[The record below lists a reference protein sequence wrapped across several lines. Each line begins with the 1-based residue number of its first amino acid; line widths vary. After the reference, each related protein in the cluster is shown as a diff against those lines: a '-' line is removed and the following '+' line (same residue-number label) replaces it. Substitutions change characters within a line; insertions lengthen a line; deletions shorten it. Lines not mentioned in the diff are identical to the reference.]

1 MSAQQVRRNS
11 MSWSISALSADLY
24 ELTMAAA
31 YFENEIEAP
40 ASFELFVSAM
50 PQKRGF
56 LIAAGLERA
65 LDYLENLQF
74 TDEDISYLR
83 TLPVFRKVSAAF
95 FDKLRHTRFEG
106 TVHAMREG
114 TPVFAGEPILRITAP
129 LLQAQLVETT
139 LLAILSFETMI
150 ASKAA
155 RVVEAARGRSAVEFG
170 TRRAHGPEAGLYAA
184 RSAYLA
190 GCGGTSNVLAGDRF
204 GIPVVG
210 TMAHSFVMAYVEE
223 SEAFT
228 DFMHVFPDDAVLLL
242 DTYDTMT
249 ALERMIHA
257 KLRPKAVRMDSGDLL
272 DLSKRIRARLDE
284 AELGDVGI
292 FATGD
297 LDEYKVDRLLREGA
311 PIDSF
316 GVGTQ
321 LATSAD
327 HPALSCVYKLVN
339 LQAGPAP
346 HYRAKLSTDKLTY
359 PSCKQ
364 VFRFRRDDGFLDH
377 DLVASI
383 EESAAGAEPLLFPVM
398 RGGKRLEPSP
408 PLTQLREECRAKVA
422 QLPVELRELVPE
434 EPYRVEISA
443 RLKTMLDNV
452 RAWSGG
458 PR

>member
-1 MSAQQVRRNS
+1 

-31 YFENEIEAP
+31 YFENDLDAP
-40 ASFELFVSAM
+40 ASFELFVSRM
-50 PQKRGF
+50 PDDRGF
-56 LIAAGLERA
+56 LVAAGLDRA
-65 LDYLENLQF
+65 LDYLENLRF
-74 TDEDISYLR
+74 TDEDIAYLR
-83 TLPVFRKVSAAF
+83 TLPVFAHVGAEF
-95 FDKLRHTRFEG
+95 FDKLRQTRFQG

-114 TPVFAGEPILRITAP
+114 TPVFAGEPLLRVTAP
-129 LLQAQLVETT
+129 LLESQLVETT
-139 LLAILSFETMI
+139 LLAIVSFETMI

-155 RVVEAARGRSAVEFG
+155 RVVHAARGRSAVEFG
-170 TRRAHGPEAGLYAA
+170 TRRAHGPDAGLYAA
-184 RSAYLA
+184 RAAYLA
-190 GCGGTSNVLAGDRF
+190 GCGGTSNVLAGARF

-223 SEAFT
+223 SESFA
-228 DFMHVFPDDAVLLL
+228 DFMRVFPDDAVLLL

-249 ALERMIHA
+249 ALERMIA
-257 KLRPKAVRMDSGDLL
+257 GNLRPRAVRVDSGDLL
-272 DLSKRIRARLDE
+272 DLSRRIRARLDE
-284 AELGDVGI
+284 AGMQNVGI

-297 LDEYKVDRLLREGA
+297 LDEHKIQHLLNENA

-327 HPALSCVYKLVN
+327 QPALSCVYKLVN

-364 VFRFRRDDGFLDH
+364 VFRFRKDSGELDH

-383 EESAAGAEPLLFPVM
+383 EESVPGAEPLLFPVM
-398 RGGKRLEPSP
+398 RNGQRLEPSP
-408 PLTQLREECRAKVA
+408 TIAQLREECAGKIA
-422 QLPVELRELVPE
+422 QLPPELRQLVPTTR
-434 EPYRVEISA
+434 YRVEVSA
-443 RLKTMLDNV
+443 RLKAMLENV
-452 RAWSGG
+452 RSWSGG

>member
-1 MSAQQVRRNS
+1 MP
-11 MSWSISALSADLY
+11 WSISALSADLY
-24 ELTMAAA
+24 ELTMGAA
-31 YFENEIEAP
+31 YHENELDAP

-50 PQKRGF
+50 PKDRGY
-56 LIAAGLERA
+56 LVAAGLERA
-65 LDYLENLQF
+65 LDFLENLKF
-74 TDEDISYLR
+74 TDDDVTFLR
-83 TLPVFRKVSAAF
+83 GLPVFSHVSAGYF
-95 FDKLRHTRFEG
+95 EKLRETRFQG

-114 TPVFAGEPILRITAP
+114 TPAFAGEPILRITAR
-129 LLQAQLVETT
+129 LLEAQLVETT
-139 LLAILSFETMI
+139 LLAIISFETMI

-155 RVVEAARGRSAVEFG
+155 RVVEAAQGRGAVEFG

-190 GCGGTSNVLAGDRF
+190 GCNGSSNVLAARLF
-204 GIPVVG
+204 GMPAVG

-223 SEAFT
+223 REAFA
-228 DFMHVFPDDAVLLL
+228 DFMRVFPDNAVLLL
-242 DTYDTMT
+242 DTYDTMN
-249 ALERMIHA
+249 AVERLIA
-257 KLRPKAVRMDSGDLL
+257 SKLHPKAVRMDSGDLL
-272 DLSKRIRARLDE
+272 DLSRRIRTRLDE
-284 AELGDVGI
+284 ADLHDVEI

-297 LDEYKVDRLLREGA
+297 LDEYRIERLLAEGA

-364 VFRFRRDDGFLDH
+364 IFRFRRDDGTLDH

-383 EESAAGAEPLLFPVM
+383 EEPVEGAEPLLAAVM
-398 RGGKRLEPSP
+398 RKGRRLEPSP
-408 PLTQLREECRAKVA
+408 PLKQLRQECKAKVA
-422 QLPVELRELVPE
+422 ELPAALRRLKPE
-434 EPYRVEISA
+434 EKYRVDISA
-443 RLKTMLDNV
+443 RLKAMLDNV